1 MTNKNQVVGDNI
13 VKLKCEND
21 ESAGRGSGPV
31 QFEKDGD
38 DIFGIDKLLTDAKRG
53 SKRGG
58 DEGKSEKSSKRRK
71 DYD

>member
-1 MTNKNQVVGDNI
+1 M
-13 VKLKCEND
+13 
-21 ESAGRGSGPV
+21 ESFELQNLTHKGPV

-38 DIFGIDKLLTDAKRG
+38 DLFGIDKLLTDAKRG

-58 DEGKSEKSSKRRK
+58 ESDKSEKSKRRK

>member
-1 MTNKNQVVGDNI
+1 MPDKGFAGA
-13 VKLKCEND
+13 D

-58 DEGKSEKSSKRRK
+58 DEKSEKSEKSKRRK